1 MLLLLLLFF
10 TPPPL
15 TAAAEHCSTLT
26 TLKSYQKCMSL
37 PSQDASLAWTY
48 HPHNATLDLAFTGT
62 FISPSGWV
70 AWGLNPTS
78 PQMTGTRALIAFSDP
93 TSGGLVLLPY
103 IIDPSVKLQ
112 RGPLVSRPLDT
123 PLLSSSAVLRH
134 DKPSIRSGAVVE
146 IHATIKLVPNRTRIN
161 HIWNRGLYVQ
171 GYSPTIHPMS
181 TADLASRATIDVVS
195 TSATVAPSVPSW
207 AKPMHGALN
216 ALSWGFLLPAGVVI
230 ARYIRQFESAGPTW
244 FYAHAGVQAT
254 GYVLGIAGFAIGI
267 AMGNASPGVT
277 YTLHR
282 GLGVAVVVA
291 GGMQSLALLFRPSAT
306 HRFRK
311 YWKSYHHFVG
321 YGCVVLGVVN
331 VFQGME
337 IMGLGRSYGKLGYCV
352 ALSTLLGV
360 CVALEVNA
368 WVVFC
373 RKAKE
378 EKLRREGGSQGFHHV
393 RKGSF

>member
-1 MLLLLLLFF
+1 MLLLLLLLLLFF

-103 IIDPSVKLQ
+103 INPYVKLQ
-112 RGPLVSRPLDT
+112 HGPLVSHPLDT
-123 PLLSSSAVLRH
+123 PSSPSPRCSAMTTPPSALVSSLRSTPPSSSSPTA
-134 DKPSIRSGAVVE
+134 PASTISG
-146 IHATIKLVPNRTRIN
+146 I
-161 HIWNRGLYVQ
+161 GVQ
-171 GYSPTIHPMS
+171 GYSLTIHPMS
-181 TADLASRATIDVVS
+181 TADLASRTTIDVVS
-195 TSATVAPSVPSW
+195 TSATVTPSVPSW
-207 AKPMHGALN
+207 AKPKLGALN
-216 ALSWGFLLPAGVVI
+216 ALFREFLLPVGVVL
-230 ARYIRQFESAGPTW
+230 AR
-244 FYAHAGVQAT
+244 
-254 GYVLGIAGFAIGI
+254 YVLGIAGFAIGI

-352 ALSTLLGV
+352 ALSTLLGI